1 MRVSQQQLAAATAA
15 ARAREREKERSR
27 SSVVKKAGQPGPCTA
42 AAAVSWLFLCTGIS
56 EIN

>member
-27 SSVVKKAGQPGPCTA
+27 SSVVKKAGQPGPFTA
-42 AAAVSWLFLCTGIS
+42 AAASRLFLYTGIS